1 MNLEIN
7 SLLDKF
13 AQVKILIIGDVMLD
27 RYWMGSVTRISP
39 EAPVPVVN
47 LKKETLIA
55 GGAANVAAN
64 VKGLNATPILVGV
77 VGNDSDGKKFKDIL
91 ERDGINSNY
100 ILTVSKR
107 QTTVKTRV
115 LAHQQQIARID
126 CETVEN
132 LSSELENKIFEKA
145 ENLLSESDLVIISDY
160 NKGLL
165 SKELVVRLITKANQ
179 MNKKIL
185 IDPKGNNYEK
195 YKKSSFLTPNQKEAF
210 EATKIED
217 IYSAGNKLLSE
228 LELESLL
235 ITQGENGMTLF
246 RKNQS
251 PVHLEALARHVFDVT
266 GAGDTVIS
274 TLAVAIAAG
283 ADPLTA
289 AGIANIAAG
298 FVVEEV
304 GTTIIKLEKLREKNI

>member
-1 MNLEIN
+1 MSLEIN
-7 SLLDKF
+7 NLLEKF

-47 LKKETLIA
+47 LEREILIA

-64 VKGLNATPILVGV
+64 IKGLTATPILVGV
-77 VGNDSDGKKFKDIL
+77 VGNDSDGKYFKKVL
-91 ERDGINSNY
+91 EKNGINSEY
-100 ILTVSKR
+100 IITVADR
-107 QTTVKTRV
+107 PTTVKTRV

-126 CETVEN
+126 QETIDHLPTEIEN
-132 LSSELENKIFEKA
+132 EISNIAEKLIFETD
-145 ENLLSESDLVIISDY
+145 LLIISDY

-165 SKELVVRLITKANQ
+165 SKELLARLITTGNKFG
-179 MNKKIL
+179 KKIL
-185 IDPKGNNYEK
+185 IDPKGKNYEK
-195 YKKSSFLTPNQKEAF
+195 YKKGTFITPNQKEAY
-210 EATKIED
+210 EATQIED
-217 IYSAGNKLLSE
+217 INSAGNKLLFD

-246 RKNQS
+246 RKNQT

-274 TLAVAIAAG
+274 TLGVAIAAG
-283 ADPLTA
+283 AGFLTA
-289 AGIANIAAG
+289 AKIANIAAG

-304 GTTIIKLEKLREKNI
+304 GTTIIKIDKLRESNI